1 MSIDLCTQY
10 LGLKLRNPLVVAAS
24 PLSSE
29 LHMLQ
34 RLEQAGAA
42 AAVMSSLFEEQF
54 EDEQSKVFDLV
65 PAGMH
70 NYSTRGASLPALD
83 NYNSG
88 LDGYL
93 RHIEA
98 AKKAVSIPIIG
109 SLNGCQR
116 GPWIRFAR
124 LIQDAGADALELNI
138 FFVPTD
144 PEMTATKVEQHYL
157 DVVGAVRDEITI
169 PLAVKIGPYF
179 NALANMARRLIAAGA
194 DGLVLFNRFLQPDID
209 LNRVAVM
216 PRLTLSTREELRVPL
231 RWIAILR
238 PQVTISLAAT
248 GGIHQGED
256 IAKVLLAGADVA
268 MIASALIQHGP
279 EHLSKMRS
287 DLERIFQ
294 EKGWHSVDQIK
305 GAVSYQHVQSR
316 GALERANYVQSVTSF
331 KADRA

>member
-1 MSIDLCTQY
+1 MGIDLSTQY
-10 LGLKLRNPLVVAAS
+10 LGLTFRNPLVVAAS

-42 AAVMSSLFEEQF
+42 AAVMSSLFEEQI
-54 EDEQSKVFDLV
+54 EDEHSRVLDLGA
-65 PAGMH
+65 AGAH
-70 NYSTRGASLPALD
+70 SYTTSGGSLSTLE

-88 LDGYL
+88 VDGYL

-98 AKKAVSIPIIG
+98 AKKAVSIPIVG

-116 GPWIRFAR
+116 GAWVRLAR

-157 DVVGAVRDEITI
+157 DVVHAVRDEVTI

-179 NALANMARRLIAAGA
+179 NALPNMARRLIAAGA

-209 LNRVAVM
+209 VNKVEVV
-216 PRLTLSTREELRVPL
+216 PKLTLSSREELRVAL

-238 PQVTISLAAT
+238 PQVKISLAAT
-248 GGIHQGED
+248 GGIHLGED
-256 IAKVLLAGADVA
+256 VAKALLAGADVA

-279 EHLSKMRS
+279 EHLSKMLR
-287 DLERIFQ
+287 DLERILR
-294 EKGWHSVDQIK
+294 EKGWQSVERIK
-305 GAVSYQHVQSR
+305 GMVSHQHVQSR
-316 GALERANYVQSVTSF
+316 GALERANYVQSITSF
-331 KADRA
+331 KAGRH